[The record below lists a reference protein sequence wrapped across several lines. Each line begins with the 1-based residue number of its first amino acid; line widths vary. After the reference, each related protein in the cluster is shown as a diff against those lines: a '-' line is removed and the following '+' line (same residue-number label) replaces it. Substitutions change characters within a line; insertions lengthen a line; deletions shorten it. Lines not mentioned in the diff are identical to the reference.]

1 MRILLVEDHLDLAHA
16 IARRLRRGGHSV
28 DCEADGLRASGLLEY
43 ERYDLLVL
51 DIELPRMDG
60 FAILHRIRDRGD
72 DTPTLM
78 LTARA
83 DIEDRVSALDIG
95 ADDYLAKPFDFR
107 EFEARCRALL
117 RRRQP
122 HATSAVHIGELCLDH
137 AARRA
142 SLRGVPIELPR
153 REYSLLEI
161 LVGELGHVIDKRA
174 LASRLFGFDDSGGPN
189 AIELYVGRLRKRL
202 AGSGLVIRTVRG
214 TGYLAEAGNDEGV
227 MVRD

>member
-1 MRILLVEDHLDLAHA
+1 M
-16 IARRLRRGGHSV
+16 
-28 DCEADGLRASGLLEY
+28 
-43 ERYDLLVL
+43 
-51 DIELPRMDG
+51 
-60 FAILHRIRDRGD
+60 
-72 DTPTLM
+72 
-78 LTARA
+78 
-83 DIEDRVSALDIG
+83 
-95 ADDYLAKPFDFR
+95 
-107 EFEARCRALL
+107 
-117 RRRQP
+117 
-122 HATSAVHIGELCLDH
+122 
-137 AARRA
+137 
-142 SLRGVPIELPR
+142 RGVPIELPR